1 MSSTRAR
8 YREPSERS
16 PTRPGAGRHGKPA
29 PAVPASRGKLAK
41 LAAAGLAATALLA
54 SAALAAVHWMA
65 LPAAPN
71 LDWLGQAD
79 ALGVELGTALGAQAG
94 RRTEVVS
101 LGFASASGYRNP
113 LRGVRGL
120 VPERIDMGV
129 DFTGSGPVYAL
140 GAGVVVRA
148 SSYFPGWPGG
158 GWVTYRLTDGP
169 DAGLMVYVAEDVTPA
184 VKAGQHVSSST
195 VIATM
200 YEGGDGIETGWAQPS
215 GQDAES
221 QLPQAGGISGGGP
234 FPTRIGADFEE
245 LLQSLG
251 VPAAPNRSQPAYGL
265 LPAAYPP
272 DGG

>member
-1 MSSTRAR
+1 
-8 YREPSERS
+8 
-16 PTRPGAGRHGKPA
+16 
-29 PAVPASRGKLAK
+29 VPARRGKLAK
-41 LAAAGLAATALLA
+41 LTAAGLAASVLLA

-65 LPAAPN
+65 VPGAPD
-71 LDWLGQAD
+71 LGWLGQAD
-79 ALGVELGTALGAQAG
+79 ALGMQLASALGAQAG

-101 LGFASASGYRNP
+101 VGFASASGYRNP
-113 LRGVRGL
+113 LRNIRGL

-148 SSYFPGWPGG
+148 ASYFPGWPGG

-169 DAGLMVYVAEDVTPA
+169 DAGLVVYVAEDVTPS
-184 VKAGQHVSSST
+184 VTAGQHVSSST

-200 YEGGDGIETGWAQPS
+200 YDGGDGIETGWAQPA
-215 GQDAES
+215 GQAAES

-234 FPTRIGADFEE
+234 FPTRVGVDFEE

-251 VPAAPNRSQPAYGL
+251 VPAAPNRTQPAYGL
-265 LPAAYPP
+265 LPENYLAK
-272 DGG
+272 DG